1 MEQYK
6 IDMKEYPFPVLI
18 TKSILYK
25 LIQWIEKH
33 QKIVLK
39 VKGEALVET
48 QYMKYLLMVF
58 RSNQEFFLTFQI
70 PSADLPEAEVI
81 YRLFA
86 DQFQMLTIDGSR
98 CFDQVK
104 VKKRYLGIRYD
115 FKCSAEFYQVCQ
127 EHSEELDLS
136 FFA

>member
-48 QYMKYLLMVF
+48 QYMKY
-58 RSNQEFFLTFQI
+58 QI